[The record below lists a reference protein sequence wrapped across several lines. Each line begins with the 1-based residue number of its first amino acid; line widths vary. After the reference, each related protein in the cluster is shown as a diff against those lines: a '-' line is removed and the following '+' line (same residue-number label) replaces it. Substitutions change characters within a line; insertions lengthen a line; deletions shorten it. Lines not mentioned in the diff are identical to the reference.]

1 MWKRLT
7 GLSWVGRQKL
17 MVFAA
22 IASLLVVAFL
32 SLSTLS
38 IVGVH
43 GPLYDEIMKGSEYR
57 ADILPPPNYIVNAQ
71 MHALEACNYLRLGEF
86 AKAQRRLQQVEQ
98 ERQAYYERYR
108 YWQKHMTNAQ
118 IREVIES
125 RSHPPAERFFKVVD
139 AELRPAVE
147 SGNRRTADAIAAKLE
162 RLFEQHEAGVL
173 EAVRLSDAWVK
184 ETETRVEGILSARRT
199 LLWALVILA
208 AGVMT
213 VISVISIRRSR
224 AVVDTLNALN
234 HAFEQLKNGNLTYRI
249 PVQGNGSLEQ
259 SLRKY
264 NQSLDA
270 IERATYTHLHDRL
283 VGLDALN
290 HAFEQLKNG
299 NLTYR
304 VPVQGGGQLEQTFL
318 KYNQGI
324 DELVSALVHTRQTA
338 KLVLGG
344 IQESA
349 SGVKQLAGD
358 AKEMGEA
365 VSQSADGVRHIAQEI
380 ERIAE
385 SVRQVQLAAQE
396 VAQGAENTAQSS
408 NRGVDQVNHINRLI
422 QSAFTQLGQA
432 EDAAVQASQ
441 MTSEGRHAMLRS
453 EQVMQA
459 IESQTEQTA
468 REVQQLAEMSAAVSK
483 IVYKIEDI
491 SRQIN
496 LLSLNAAIEAA
507 RAGEAGRGFAV
518 VADEVRRLAERSAH
532 SSQEIQAILEQ
543 VVQKTNEI
551 VQAIQQNLEIV
562 QEGGAVSQQVAA
574 NMQAVLS
581 KVDGITQQVHESV
594 QMMQQVLHA
603 SEETLAEIEQ
613 IAAIAEQSSA
623 ASEQMLASAETT
635 SDALQQIAAISEQ
648 AAATADQ
655 TNTIVANQIKVVESL
670 NRTTS
675 EAAAHVEKLMFALG
689 RFQLSDEESFEEKI
703 MTFKRAHLKWVER
716 VERMVHHGE
725 MIPRDQLVSHKKCA
739 LGTWYYSVGQQ
750 QFGHLPEFQAIE
762 PPHERLHQIAAQA
775 VEAMESG
782 QRARA
787 EQLLEEIR
795 GVSQEIVGWLDKLY
809 TRVTVSETRQAA

>member
-1 MWKRLT
+1 
-7 GLSWVGRQKL
+7 

-22 IASLLVVAFL
+22 IASLLLVAFL

-38 IVGVH
+38 VVGVH
-43 GPLYDEIMKGSEYR
+43 GPLYDEIMKGSDYH
-57 ADILPPPNYIVNAQ
+57 ADILPPPNYIVSAQ
-71 MHALEACNYLRLGEF
+71 LHALEACNYLKSGDL
-86 AKAQRRLQQVEQ
+86 AKAQRRLQQIEQ

-108 YWQKHMTNAQ
+108 HWQEHMTNAQ
-118 IREVIES
+118 IREVIQT

-139 AELRPAVE
+139 AELRPAVA
-147 SGNRRTADAIAAKLE
+147 SGNGRVADAIAAKLNQM
-162 RLFEQHEAGVL
+162 FEQHEAGIL
-173 EAVRLSDAWVK
+173 EAVRLSEAWVK
-184 ETETRVEGILSARRT
+184 ETETRAEGILRARRT

-213 VISVISIRRSR
+213 VISIISVRNSR
-224 AVVDTLNALN
+224 AVVDALNALN

-249 PVQGNGSLEQ
+249 PVQGNGYLEQ
-259 SLRKY
+259 ALR
-264 NQSLDA
+264 
-270 IERATYTHLHDRL
+270 
-283 VGLDALN
+283 
-290 HAFEQLKNG
+290 
-299 NLTYR
+299 
-304 VPVQGGGQLEQTFL
+304 

-324 DELVSALVHTRQTA
+324 DELTNALNQTRQTA

-358 AKEMGEA
+358 AHEMGDA
-365 VSQSADGVRHIAQEI
+365 VSQSAEGVRHIAQEI

-432 EDAAVQASQ
+432 EDAAIQASQ
-441 MTSEGRHAMLRS
+441 MTSEGRQAMLRS

-543 VVQKTNEI
+543 VVEKTNEI

-581 KVDGITQQVHESV
+581 KVDGITQQTQESV
-594 QMMQQVLHA
+594 QMMQQVLQA
-603 SEETLAEIEQ
+603 SEEMLAEIEQ

-675 EAAAHVEKLMFALG
+675 EAAAHVEKLMFSLG
-689 RFQLSDEESFEEKI
+689 RFQLSDEETFEEKI

-762 PPHERLHQIAAQA
+762 PPHERLHEIAAQA
-775 VEAMESG
+775 VEAMEKG
-782 QRARA
+782 QRERA

-795 GVSQEIVGWLDKLY
+795 GVSQEIVSWLDKLY